1 MHFPQPLEHQTFLT
15 IQNRKVCVAAL
26 ICLILLQLFT
36 GLRPDSHNSSL
47 LQYRGWHLVK
57 MGVTFYD
64 QETMPDA
71 SIILH
76 SMDIYATGF
85 NTNTEK
91 SMLKSYRTL
100 LYLCFCFNF
109 KFANLGKDTNYK
121 GKKVP
126 IRR

>member
-1 MHFPQPLEHQTFLT
+1 
-15 IQNRKVCVAAL
+15 
-26 ICLILLQLFT
+26 
-36 GLRPDSHNSSL
+36 
-47 LQYRGWHLVK
+47 

-91 SMLKSYRTL
+91 KHAKVLQNIAVSL
-100 LYLCFCFNF
+100 LL
-109 KFANLGKDTNYK
+109 L
-121 GKKVP
+121 
-126 IRR
+126 